1 MNVTEIQGN
10 IERKIQDYLYYI
22 MIGIVSLCAMFVIP
36 CLGSSVGMEWNF
48 PNTIPGWIVFVSS
61 KLTVA
66 LVNILIFH
74 GFIKQAR
81 INVRDNPAYL
91 EAMQILN
98 EIGRHTYIPRSIA
111 EINRKEY
118 TSKMTTI
125 AITSLFSAF
134 SFSQAILSFDITSLI
149 SYAITVVFGIIFGL
163 LEMKKYEDYYT
174 HEFVDY
180 AKYVQEQ
187 QKGTQDELRED

>member
-91 EAMQILN
+91 EAIQILN

-111 EINRKEY
+111 EINKKEY
-118 TSKMTTI
+118 GSKMTTI

-149 SYAITVVFGIIFGL
+149 SYTITVLFGIIFGL

>member
-91 EAMQILN
+91 QAMQILN

-111 EINRKEY
+111 EINKKEY
-118 TSKMTTI
+118 GSKMTTI

>member
-48 PNTIPGWIVFVSS
+48 PNTITGWVVFITS

-66 LVNILIFH
+66 LINILIFH

-91 EAMQILN
+91 QAMQILN
-98 EIGRHTYIPRSIA
+98 EIGRRTYIPRSVA
-111 EINRKEY
+111 EINKKEY
-118 TSKMTTI
+118 GSKMTTI
-125 AITSLFSAF
+125 FITSVFSAF

-149 SYAITVVFGIIFGL
+149 SYTITVVFGIIFGL

-187 QKGTQDELRED
+187 QKGTENELREN

>member
-91 EAMQILN
+91 LAMQILN

-118 TSKMTTI
+118 GSKMTTI

>member
-1 MNVTEIQGN
+1 MNIADIEGN

-22 MIGIVSLCAMFVIP
+22 MIAIVSLCAMLVMP
-36 CLGSSVGMEWNF
+36 CLGSTIGMEWNF
-48 PNTIPGWIVFVSS
+48 PNTITGWVVFITS

-81 INVRDNPAYL
+81 INIRDNPAYL

-98 EIGRHTYIPRSIA
+98 EIGRHAYIPRSIA
-111 EINRKEY
+111 QINKKEY
-118 TSKMTTI
+118 GSKMTTI
-125 AITSLFSAF
+125 FITSVFSAF

-180 AKYVQEQ
+180 AKYVQEK
-187 QKGTQDELRED
+187 QKGTQDDLGEN

>member
-91 EAMQILN
+91 QAMQILN

-111 EINRKEY
+111 EINKKEY
-118 TSKMTTI
+118 GSKMTTI

-187 QKGTQDELRED
+187 QKGTQDELREN

>member
-1 MNVTEIQGN
+1 
-10 IERKIQDYLYYI
+10 
-22 MIGIVSLCAMFVIP
+22 MIAIVSLCAMLVMP
-36 CLGSSVGMEWNF
+36 CLGSTVGMEWNF
-48 PNTIPGWIVFVSS
+48 PNTIVGWVVFVTS

-81 INVRDNPAYL
+81 INIRDNPAYL

-98 EIGRHTYIPRSIA
+98 EIGRHAYIPRSIA
-111 EINRKEY
+111 QINKKEY
-118 TSKMTTI
+118 GSKMTTI
-125 AITSLFSAF
+125 FFTSVFSAF

-149 SYAITVVFGIIFGL
+149 SYTITVVFGIIFGL

-180 AKYVQEQ
+180 AKYVQE
-187 QKGTQDELRED
+187 K